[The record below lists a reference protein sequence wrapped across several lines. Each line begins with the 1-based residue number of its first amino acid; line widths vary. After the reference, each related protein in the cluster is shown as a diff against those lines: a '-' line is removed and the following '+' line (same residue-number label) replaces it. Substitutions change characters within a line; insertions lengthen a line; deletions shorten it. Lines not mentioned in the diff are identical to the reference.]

1 MPTYL
6 CHGFRWHRMSIRI
19 FIVIHDIDDAAPEW
33 IIAPASSRA
42 ILDTFHRSFDFLPER
57 GAGSR
62 PATEGGSGGRKGEG
76 ERPGGKGEGEGPG
89 GKGEGEEPGGE
100 QGGQGRLEVVGD
112 GEAAVSLLEEYDPAD
127 LETVS
132 RPYAYVADYVARV
145 DSSAGVGAEMAA
157 YEERAARAGAG
168 WFPML
173 RDQLQEGEE
182 IGWYVV
188 VCGDEERETGLP
200 PFVPEPEDEEVG
212 GGEGEGAEE
221 KRGEGGGEAGA
232 GQAVESRPGRLAP
245 ETPAPGPERKKPDK
259 KRSFRRLF
267 GMKDTAG

>member
-1 MPTYL
+1 
-6 CHGFRWHRMSIRI
+6 MSIRI

-33 IIAPASSRA
+33 LIAPASSRA

-57 GAGSR
+57 GPGSR
-62 PATEGGSGGRKGEG
+62 PGSGDPSSGPATEGSRGGE
-76 ERPGGKGEGEGPG
+76 KGEGEGPG
-89 GKGEGEEPGGE
+89 GEGGEGKGEVSE
-100 QGGQGRLEVVGD
+100 GQ
-112 GEAAVSLLEEYDPAD
+112 AAVSLLEEYDPAD

-168 WFPML
+168 WFPRL

-200 PFVPEPEDEEVG
+200 PFEAESEGEEV
-212 GGEGEGAEE
+212 GEGEGEGPE
-221 KRGEGGGEAGA
+221 QKEGERGGEASG